1 MKERPKNVILASTLA
16 VLGALFTLVI
26 IVLDFDLGSEGM
38 VTKLGIYLLS
48 MILFIAIGGSLSVN
62 GQWSWRT
69 LIFMEILCAA
79 ALVSGYLY
87 EVVDLEFTA
96 VLVLLSCL
104 IIMFSASTSTRR
116 WIDKD
121 RI

>member
-1 MKERPKNVILASTLA
+1 MEERPKNVILASTLA

-26 IVLDFDLGSEGM
+26 LVLNFDLGSDGM
-38 VTKLGIYLLS
+38 VTMLGIYLLS

-87 EVVDLEFTA
+87 EIIDLEFTML
-96 VLVLLSCL
+96 LVLLSCL
-104 IIMFSASTSTRR
+104 IIMFTASTSTRR